1 MQADDQDLDDGPPLA
16 PDGDERRVEN
26 APFSAMCNES
36 AQQIAGSTDNLGE
49 PLLTHSVNWG
59 YVWRVDYAI
68 AGQPPDNEYVNRI
81 VIWGKDASTTRATV
95 AVGQRVPPL
104 PPGNISGE

>member
-1 MQADDQDLDDGPPLA
+1 MQTSNLHAAPAATSSKSYRSGGP
-16 PDGDERRVEN
+16 
-26 APFSAMCNES
+26 C
-36 AQQIAGSTDNLGE
+36 E

-95 AVGQRVPPL
+95 AVVQRVPPL
-104 PPGNISGE
+104 PLGNISGG